1 MMKKQNIK
9 TAIVQ
14 MLEEITDEKLLVV
27 IYTFIK
33 YLKK

>member
-1 MMKKQNIK
+1 MKKQNIK